1 MVEQEYRLKVPDGK
15 IWEAINKEYFD
26 CLKRAVIFDSDYY
39 DTPDLQLLDKGIML
53 RQRFYEGKIYVQAK
67 KKINIKE
74 DVIIVSEMKE
84 EMQKIFTASKLYSFV
99 LAEQKIDKVEKIMTL
114 HSKRHY
120 FNCEKVGFILDSTHY
135 HDYLRNVDGDLFELR
150 MEVFTKRQEDLDFL
164 QSLEKK
170 YGLTMVTANKLQRIM
185 LGMGE

>member
-1 MVEQEYRLKVPDGK
+1 MVEQEYRLRIPDGK
-15 IWEAINKEYFD
+15 TWDAINKEYFK

-39 DTPDLQLLDKGIML
+39 DTPDLKLLDKGIML
-53 RQRFYEGKIYVQAK
+53 RQRFYEGKIFVQAK
-67 KKINIKE
+67 KKVAVKD

-84 EMQKIFTASKLYSFV
+84 EMQKEITAAKLYSFV
-99 LAEQKIDKVEKIMTL
+99 LSEQKIDKVEKIMTL

-120 FNCEKVGFILDSTHY
+120 FNCEKFSFILDSSDY
-135 HDYLRNVDGDLFELR
+135 HDYLRKADGSSFELR

-164 QSLEKK
+164 KGLEKK